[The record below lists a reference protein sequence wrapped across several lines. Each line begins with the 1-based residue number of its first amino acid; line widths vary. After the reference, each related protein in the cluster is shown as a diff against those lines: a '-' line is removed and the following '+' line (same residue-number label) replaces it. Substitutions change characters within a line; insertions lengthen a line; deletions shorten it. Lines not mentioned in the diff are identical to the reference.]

1 MKKCYPYLYEWGKR
15 SECSP
20 KFFIAAFFIC
30 FFIISQ
36 NNLFIPIE
44 QVYDELRKGI
54 VMIEYIDIFKSQ
66 AKSLLK
72 EYRAQNSTAKLRCQ
86 KVFGK
91 KEDLSLMNMQHVI
104 AKEYGFD
111 SWNNLQSS
119 DDTKLATALI
129 EHKNLSMQKP
139 LRFYA
144 DDKGEAMFE
153 ASKQKL
159 ITQNPHIDFKTFQT
173 QTPFGDFSLWLDLS
187 YMDLSAY
194 DLSQMDVS
202 FVTYSDLTVWSKDV
216 SKLPSHFQPKEFLE
230 ERKNF
235 GLGIKN
241 LHKQGITGQNR
252 AMAVIDWRKLSNHL
266 EYYQNIKG
274 YEELDV
280 LPEGGDMS
288 GGQLVSALVG
298 KTCGVAPDADVYYY
312 SVGTIGRSQTYYA
325 LALNEICDL
334 HEELIKIGKNGIDAV
349 CLLRGLLASCFQ
361 DDEGAAEFKQAA
373 ERAHKLGIWLS
384 FDYQNYGAVGVGCKI
399 GGDVE
404 NFEDYELFYSQNPR
418 RIPDEKRLR
427 QTLCFPAGRHTV
439 AGSDTLKSYIFNPY
453 PANLEA
459 YKCGLYLLA
468 KSVNSNLSGQEFW
481 QKALATGDF
490 KENIGIIINPQRLI
504 ESL

>member
-1 MKKCYPYLYEWGKR
+1 M
-15 SECSP
+15 
-20 KFFIAAFFIC
+20 
-30 FFIISQ
+30 Q
-36 NNLFIPIE
+36 PIG
-44 QVYDELRKGI
+44 QVNDKLRKGI

-72 EYRAQNSTAKLRCQ
+72 EYRAQNNEAKLRCQ

-111 SWNNLQSS
+111 SWNELQSAN
-119 DDTKLATALI
+119 DAQQATALI
-129 EHKNLSMQKP
+129 ERKNLSMQKP

-144 DDKGEAMFE
+144 DDKGVAMFE
-153 ASKQKL
+153 TRKQKL
-159 ITQNPHIDFKTFQT
+159 MTVNSHIDFDNFQM
-173 QTPFGDFSLWLDLS
+173 QTPFGDFSPWLDLS

-194 DLSQMDVS
+194 DLSKMDVS
-202 FVTYSDLTVWSKDV
+202 FVTYSDVTIWSKDA

-252 AMAVIDWRKLSNHL
+252 AVAVIDWRKLANHL

-280 LPEGGDMS
+280 LPEGGDWS

-298 KTCGVAPDADVYYY
+298 KTCGVAPDADIYYY
-312 SVGTIGRSQTYYA
+312 SVGTIGRAQTYYA
-325 LALNEICDL
+325 LALNQICDL
-334 HEELIKIGKNGIDAV
+334 HEELIKNGKNGIDAV
-349 CLLRGLLASCFQ
+349 CLLRSLLLPCFQ
-361 DDEGAAEFKQAA
+361 DDEGAAEFRQAA
-373 ERAHKLGIWLS
+373 ERAQKLGIWLS
-384 FDYQNYGAVGVGCKI
+384 FDYQNYGAIGVGCKI

-404 NFEDYELFYSQNPR
+404 NFEDYELFHSKNPR
-418 RIPDEKRLR
+418 RIPDERRLR

-439 AGSDTLKSYIFNPY
+439 AGNNTLKSYIFSPY
-453 PANLEA
+453 PTNLEA

-468 KSVNSNLSGQEFW
+468 KSVQPHLTGQDFW

-490 KENIGIIINPQRLI
+490 RENIGVIINPQRLI
-504 ESL
+504 EAQ

>member
-1 MKKCYPYLYEWGKR
+1 
-15 SECSP
+15 
-20 KFFIAAFFIC
+20 
-30 FFIISQ
+30 
-36 NNLFIPIE
+36 
-44 QVYDELRKGI
+44 
-54 VMIEYIDIFKSQ
+54 MIEYIDIFKSQ

-72 EYRAQNSTAKLRCQ
+72 EYRAQNGEAKLRCQ

-111 SWNNLQSS
+111 SWNELQSAG
-119 DDTKLATALI
+119 DAQLATALI
-129 EHKNLSMQKP
+129 EQKNLSLQKP

-144 DDKGEAMFE
+144 DDKGVAMFE
-153 ASKQKL
+153 AHKQKL
-159 ITQNPHIDFKTFQT
+159 MTVNSHIDFKTFQT
-173 QTPFGDFSLWLDLS
+173 QTPFGDFSPWLDLS

-202 FVTYSDLTVWSKDV
+202 FVTYSDLTVWPKAS
-216 SKLPSHFQPKEFLE
+216 SKLPPRFQPQEFLE
-230 ERKNF
+230 KHKNF

-241 LHKQGITGQNR
+241 LHKQGINGQNR
-252 AMAVIDWRKLSNHL
+252 AVAVIDWRKLSNHL

-274 YEELDV
+274 YEEYDV
-280 LPEGGDMS
+280 LPEGGDLS

-312 SVGTIGRSQTYYA
+312 SVGTIGRAQTYYTI
-325 LALNEICDL
+325 ALNKICDL
-334 HEELIKIGKNGIDAV
+334 HEELIKNGKNGIDAV
-349 CLLRGLLASCFQ
+349 CLLRSLLSPCFQ

-373 ERAHKLGIWLS
+373 ERAQKLGIWLS

-404 NFEDYELFYSQNPR
+404 NFEDYELFYSKNPR
-418 RIPDEKRLR
+418 RIPDERRLR

-439 AGSDTLKSYIFNPY
+439 AGNDTLKSYIFNPY
-453 PANLEA
+453 PTNLEA

-468 KSVNSNLSGQEFW
+468 KSVNPNLTGQDFW

-490 KENIGIIINPQRLI
+490 RENIGVIINPQRLI
-504 ESL
+504 EALQK

>member
-1 MKKCYPYLYEWGKR
+1 MFAKVFHCR
-15 SECSP
+15 
-20 KFFIAAFFIC
+20 FFIC

-44 QVYDELRKGI
+44 QVNDELRKGI
-54 VMIEYIDIFKSQ
+54 VMIEYIDLFKSQ

-72 EYRAQNSTAKLRCQ
+72 EYRAQNSAAKLRCQ

-111 SWNNLQSS
+111 SWNDLQSA
-119 DDTKLATALI
+119 DDAKLATVLI
-129 EHKNLSMQKP
+129 ERKNLSLQKP

-153 ASKQKL
+153 ARKQKL
-159 ITQNPHIDFKTFQT
+159 MFTNPHIDFKTFQA
-173 QTPFGDFSLWLDLS
+173 QTPFGDFSPWLDLS

-194 DLSQMDVS
+194 DLSKLDVS
-202 FVTYSDLTVWSKDV
+202 FVTYSDLTVWPKDT

-252 AMAVIDWRKLSNHL
+252 AVAVIDWRKLANHL

-274 YEELDV
+274 YEEYDV
-280 LPEGGDMS
+280 KPEGGDLS

-298 KTCGVAPDADVYYY
+298 KTCGVAPEADVYYY
-312 SVGTIGRSQTYYA
+312 SVGTIGRAQTYYA
-325 LALNEICDL
+325 VALNKICDL
-334 HEELIKIGKNGIDAV
+334 HEALVKNGKNGIDAV
-349 CLLRGLLASCFQ
+349 CLLCSLLLPCFEN
-361 DDEGAAEFKQAA
+361 DEGAAEFRQAA
-373 ERAHKLGIWLS
+373 ERAKKLGIWLP
-384 FDYQNYGAVGVGCKI
+384 FDYQNYGAIGVGCKI

-404 NFEDYELFYSQNPR
+404 NFYDYELFYSKNPR

-439 AGSDTLKSYIFNPY
+439 AGNDTLKSYVFNPY

-459 YKCGLYLLA
+459 YKCGVYLLA
-468 KSVNSNLSGQEFW
+468 KSVLPRLTGQEFW
-481 QKALATGDF
+481 QKALA
-490 KENIGIIINPQRLI
+490 
-504 ESL
+504 

>member
-1 MKKCYPYLYEWGKR
+1 
-15 SECSP
+15 
-20 KFFIAAFFIC
+20 
-30 FFIISQ
+30 
-36 NNLFIPIE
+36 
-44 QVYDELRKGI
+44 
-54 VMIEYIDIFKSQ
+54 MIEYIDIFKSQ

-72 EYRAQNSTAKLRCQ
+72 EYRAQNSAAKLRCQ

-111 SWNNLQSS
+111 SWNDLQSA
-119 DDTKLATALI
+119 DDVKLATVLI
-129 EHKNLSMQKP
+129 ERKNLSLQKP

-153 ASKQKL
+153 ARKQKL
-159 ITQNPHIDFKTFQT
+159 MFTNPHIDFKTFQA
-173 QTPFGDFSLWLDLS
+173 QTPFGDFSPWLDLS

-194 DLSQMDVS
+194 DLSKLDVS
-202 FVTYSDLTVWSKDV
+202 FVTYSDLTIWSTDV
-216 SKLPSHFQPKEFLE
+216 SKLPPHFQPKEFLGQ
-230 ERKNF
+230 RKNF

-252 AMAVIDWRKLSNHL
+252 AVAVIDWRKLANHL

-274 YEELDV
+274 YEEYDV
-280 LPEGGDMS
+280 KPEGGDLS

-298 KTCGVAPDADVYYY
+298 KTCGVAQEADVYYY
-312 SVGTIGRSQTYYA
+312 SIGTIGRSQKYYA
-325 LALNEICDL
+325 QALNAICDL
-334 HEELIKIGKNGIDAV
+334 HEALVKNGQNGIDAV
-349 CLLRGLLASCFQ
+349 CLLRSLLAPCFEN
-361 DDEGAAEFKQAA
+361 DEGAAEFKQAA
-373 ERAHKLGIWLS
+373 ERAQKLGIWLP
-384 FDYQNYGAVGVGCKI
+384 FDYQNYGAIGVGCKI

-404 NFEDYELFYSQNPR
+404 NFHDYELFYSKNPR

-439 AGSDTLKSYIFNPY
+439 AGNDTLKSYIFNPY

-468 KSVNSNLSGQEFW
+468 KSVQSHLTGQEFW

-490 KENIGIIINPQRLI
+490 LPDVGVVVNPQRLI
-504 ESL
+504 ETLQK